1 MWGNNGIY
9 NLLLCALFSIVR
21 THDFRNFDDTVIF
34 KINWPGKS
42 DTELLEP
49 QANIEPYFITTAN
62 NERYKCIIP
71 DATEQENDY
80 SELYTGLN
88 PIQLLQPIFAQNSC
102 SYRLE
107 SYWTYELC
115 HGRYV
120 RQYHEDR
127 EGKKIKLQEYY
138 LGTLDKAY
146 KMKLSAFYDEQAK
159 NPNRKLNIPIKK
171 IDGINMPYIEIEMTD
186 GTVCD
191 LNNKPR
197 IIKVLYVCYKHG
209 KHDIYSLKETVSCEY
224 EAIVLSPV
232 LCDHPDYKPQD
243 TGENEITCQP
253 VDKAPKKPK
262 SLMAMELESLKMRHQ
277 QMRDDKQQKV
287 YAIIHV
293 DKEGQD
299 GEPRVR
305 VEIHPLDV
313 PDKHGNIDE
322 SISGIADQSI
332 SPAEVSPV
340 QNFLSGKNCLHG
352 GNGWWKYEF
361 CYGRSVVQYHIERDG
376 KKTIVNLGRFDKG
389 KHLEWIATHPHK
401 KPKPLES
408 RKQLSHFYS
417 DGSSCDKT
425 GTPRQT
431 EVKLKC
437 VENHT
442 AGPSSVS
449 LFLLEPKTCEYV
461 LGVESPLICD
471 ILEYA
476 DENGLLNEKIE
487 ANFDKLKSTSLHVEQ
502 DNVDERIA
510 NGDD

>member
-1 MWGNNGIY
+1 MWGNYRGIY
-9 NLLLCALFSIVR
+9 NVLCVLISVVYG
-21 THDFRNFDDTVIF
+21 HDFRHFDDTVIF

-42 DTELLEP
+42 DTELLKP
-49 QANIEPYFITTAN
+49 HSNAEPYFITTAN
-62 NERYKCIIP
+62 NEQYKCLIP
-71 DATEQENDY
+71 DAPEQEHEY
-80 SELYTGLN
+80 SESYNGPN

-115 HGRYV
+115 HGKYV

-138 LGTLDKAY
+138 LGTLDKAQ
-146 KMKLSAFYDEQAK
+146 KLKLSAFYDEQAK

-171 IDGINMPYIEIEMTD
+171 IDGINMPYVEIEMID
-186 GTVCD
+186 GTMCD

-197 IIKVLYVCYKHG
+197 TIKVLYVCYRHG
-209 KHDIYSLKETVSCEY
+209 KHDVYSLKETMTCEY
-224 EAIVLSPV
+224 EAVVLSPA
-232 LCDHPDYKPQD
+232 LCSHPDYKPQD

-253 VDKAPKKPK
+253 VGNAPKKPK
-262 SLMAMELESLKMRHQ
+262 SLMLMELESMKTRHQ
-277 QMRDDKQQKV
+277 QTR
-287 YAIIHV
+287 
-293 DKEGQD
+293 D
-299 GEPRVR
+299 GEQRVR
-305 VEIHPLDV
+305 VEIHPLEDV
-313 PDKHGNIDE
+313 TDKNGNVDE
-322 SISGIADQSI
+322 SINAITDQNI

-340 QNFLSGKNCLHG
+340 QSFLNGKNCLHG

-376 KKTIVNLGRFDKG
+376 TKTIVNLGRFDRQ
-389 KHLEWIATHPHK
+389 KHLEWIAAHPNK
-401 KPKPLES
+401 KPKPLEL
-408 RKQLSHFYS
+408 RKHLSHFYS

-425 GTPRQT
+425 GTSRQT

-442 AGPSSVS
+442 ASPSSVS
-449 LFLLEPKTCEYV
+449 LFLLEPKTCEYI

-476 DENGLLNEKIE
+476 DENGLLNEKFQ
-487 ANFDKLKSTSLHVEQ
+487 ANFDKLKSTALHFE
-502 DNVDERIA
+502 DLDERIA
-510 NGDD
+510 NEDD

>member
-1 MWGNNGIY
+1 MWGNYRGIY
-9 NLLLCALFSIVR
+9 NVLCVLISAVYG
-21 THDFRNFDDTVIF
+21 HDFRHFDDTVIF

-42 DTELLEP
+42 DTELLKP
-49 QANIEPYFITTAN
+49 HSNAEPYFITTAN
-62 NERYKCIIP
+62 KEQYKCLIP
-71 DATEQENDY
+71 DAPEQEHEY
-80 SELYTGLN
+80 SESYNGPN
-88 PIQLLQPIFAQNSC
+88 PIQLLQSVFAQTGC

-138 LGTLDKAY
+138 LGTLDKAQ
-146 KMKLSAFYDEQAK
+146 KLKLSAYYDEQAK

-171 IDGINMPYIEIEMTD
+171 IDGINMPYVEVEMID
-186 GTVCD
+186 GTICD

-197 IIKVLYVCYKHG
+197 TIKVLYVCYKHG
-209 KHDIYSLKETVSCEY
+209 KHDVYSLKETMTCEY
-224 EAIVLSPV
+224 EAIVLSPA
-232 LCDHPDYKPQD
+232 LCSHPDYKPQD

-253 VDKAPKKPK
+253 VGNAPKKPK
-262 SLMAMELESLKMRHQ
+262 SLMLMELESIKTRHQ
-277 QMRDDKQQKV
+277 QTRDDKQQKV

-313 PDKHGNIDE
+313 TDKHGNVDE
-322 SISGIADQSI
+322 SIVAITDQNI

-340 QNFLSGKNCLHG
+340 HSFLNGKNCLHG

-376 KKTIVNLGRFDKG
+376 TKTIVNLGRFDRQ
-389 KHLEWIATHPHK
+389 KHLEWIAAHPQK
-401 KPKPLES
+401 KPKPLEL
-408 RKQLSHFYS
+408 RKHLSHFYS

-425 GTPRQT
+425 GTSRQT

-442 AGPSSVS
+442 TSPSSVS
-449 LFLLEPKTCEYV
+449 LYLLEPKTCEYV

-476 DENGLLNEKIE
+476 DENGLLNEKFQ
-487 ANFDKLKSTSLHVEQ
+487 ANFDKLKSTALHFE
-502 DNVDERIA
+502 DLDERIA
-510 NGDD
+510 NEDD

>member
-1 MWGNNGIY
+1 MWGNYWGVY
-9 NLLLCALFSIVR
+9 NALCVLV
-21 THDFRNFDDTVIF
+21 TLVHGHDFRHFDDTVIF

-42 DTELLEP
+42 DTELLDP
-49 QANIEPYFITTAN
+49 LPNAEPYFITTAN
-62 NERYKCIIP
+62 NERYRCVIP
-71 DATEQENDY
+71 DATEEEHEY
-80 SELYTGLN
+80 SETYDGPN
-88 PIQLLQPIFAQNSC
+88 PVQLLLPMFAQNSC

-115 HGRYV
+115 HGRFV

-127 EGKKIKLQEYY
+127 EGKKIKMQEYY
-138 LGTLDKAY
+138 LGTLDTEQKA
-146 KMKLSAFYDEQAK
+146 KLLAYYNEQAK
-159 NPNRKLNIPIKK
+159 NPNRKSNIPIKK
-171 IDGINMPYIEIEMTD
+171 IDGINMPYLEIEMTD
-186 GTVCD
+186 GTMCD

-209 KHDIYSLKETVSCEY
+209 KHDVYSLKETMSCEY

-232 LCDHPDYKPQD
+232 LCNHPDYKPQD
-243 TGENEITCQP
+243 TGENEITCLP
-253 VDKAPKKPK
+253 VDNAPRKPK
-262 SLMAMELESLKMRHQ
+262 SLMVMELDSLKMRHQ
-277 QMRDDKQQKV
+277 QAR
-287 YAIIHV
+287 
-293 DKEGQD
+293 D

-313 PDKHGNIDE
+313 PDKHGSIDE
-322 SISGIADQSI
+322 SINAIQTDQNI

-340 QNFLSGKNCLHG
+340 QNFLSGKNCLNG

-376 KKTIVNLGRFDKG
+376 TKTIVNLGRFDKQ
-389 KHLEWIATHPHK
+389 KHLDWIAAHPHK
-401 KPKPLES
+401 KPKPLEL
-408 RKQLSHFYS
+408 RKHLSHFYS

-425 GTPRQT
+425 GTSRQT

-442 AGPSSVS
+442 ASPSSVS

-476 DENGLLNEKIE
+476 DENGLLSDKFE
-487 ANFDKLKSTSLHVEQ
+487 ANFDKLKSTALHAEQ
-502 DNVDERIA
+502 DNLDERIA

>member
-1 MWGNNGIY
+1 MWGNYRSIY
-9 NLLLCALFSIVR
+9 NVLCVLISAVYG
-21 THDFRNFDDTVIF
+21 HDFRHFDDTVIF

-42 DTELLEP
+42 DTELLKP
-49 QANIEPYFITTAN
+49 HSNAEPYFITTAN
-62 NERYKCIIP
+62 NEKYKCIIP
-71 DATEQENDY
+71 DATEQEHEY
-80 SELYTGLN
+80 SESYNGPN
-88 PIQLLQPIFAQNSC
+88 PMQLLQPIFAQNSC
-102 SYRLE
+102 SYKLE

-127 EGKKIKLQEYY
+127 EGKKIKMQEYY
-138 LGTLDKAY
+138 LGTLDTAQKS
-146 KMKLSAFYDEQAK
+146 KLSTYYDEQT
-159 NPNRKLNIPIKK
+159 NDPNKKLNIPIKK
-171 IDGINMPYIEIEMTD
+171 IDGINMPYVEVEMIG
-186 GTVCD
+186 GTMCD

-197 IIKVLYVCYKHG
+197 TIKVLYVCYKHG
-209 KHDIYSLKETVSCEY
+209 KHDVYSLKETMTCEY

-232 LCDHPDYKPQD
+232 LCNHPDYKPQD
-243 TGENEITCQP
+243 TGENEITCQS
-253 VDKAPKKPK
+253 VGNAPKKPK
-262 SLMAMELESLKMRHQ
+262 SLMLMELESIKTRHQ
-277 QMRDDKQQKV
+277 QTRDDKQPKMF
-287 YAIIHV
+287 AIIHV

-313 PDKHGNIDE
+313 MADKQVDE
-322 SISGIADQSI
+322 SINAITDQNI

-340 QNFLSGKNCLHG
+340 QSFLSGKNCLHG

-361 CYGRSVVQYHIERDG
+361 CYGRSVVQYHQERDG
-376 KKTIVNLGRFDKG
+376 TKTIVNLGRFNKQ
-389 KHLEWIATHPHK
+389 KHLEWIAANPNK
-401 KPKPLES
+401 KPKPLEL
-408 RKQLSHFYS
+408 RKHLSHFYS

-425 GTPRQT
+425 GTSRQT

-437 VENHT
+437 VENHKS
-442 AGPSSVS
+442 PSSVS

-476 DENGLLNEKIE
+476 DENGLLSEKFQ
-487 ANFDKLKSTSLHVEQ
+487 ANFDKLKSTTLHLGQ
-502 DNVDERIA
+502 DNLDERIA

>member
-1 MWGNNGIY
+1 MWGNYWGVY
-9 NLLLCALFSIVR
+9 NALCVLV
-21 THDFRNFDDTVIF
+21 TLVHGHDFRHFDDTVIF

-42 DTELLEP
+42 DTELLDP
-49 QANIEPYFITTAN
+49 LPNAEPYFITTAN
-62 NERYKCIIP
+62 NERYRCVIP
-71 DATEQENDY
+71 DATEEEHEY
-80 SELYTGLN
+80 SETYDGPN
-88 PIQLLQPIFAQNSC
+88 PVQLLLPMFAQNSC

-115 HGRYV
+115 HGRFV

-127 EGKKIKLQEYY
+127 EGKKIKMQEYY
-138 LGTLDKAY
+138 LGTLDTEQKA
-146 KMKLSAFYDEQAK
+146 KLLAYYNEQAK
-159 NPNRKLNIPIKK
+159 NPNRKSNIPIKK
-171 IDGINMPYIEIEMTD
+171 IDGINMPYLEIEMTD
-186 GTVCD
+186 GTMCD

-209 KHDIYSLKETVSCEY
+209 KHDVYSLKETMSCEY

-232 LCDHPDYKPQD
+232 LCNHPDYKPQD
-243 TGENEITCQP
+243 TGENEITCLP
-253 VDKAPKKPK
+253 VDNAPRKPK
-262 SLMAMELESLKMRHQ
+262 SLMVMELDSLKMRHQ
-277 QMRDDKQQKV
+277 QAR
-287 YAIIHV
+287 
-293 DKEGQD
+293 D

-313 PDKHGNIDE
+313 PDKHGSIDE
-322 SISGIADQSI
+322 SINAIQTDQNV

-340 QNFLSGKNCLHG
+340 QNFLSGKNCLNG

-376 KKTIVNLGRFDKG
+376 TKTIVNLGRFDKQ
-389 KHLEWIATHPHK
+389 KHLDWIAAHPHK
-401 KPKPLES
+401 KPKPLEL
-408 RKQLSHFYS
+408 RKHLSHFYS

-425 GTPRQT
+425 GTSRQT

-442 AGPSSVS
+442 ASPSSVS

-476 DENGLLNEKIE
+476 DENGLLSDKFE
-487 ANFDKLKSTSLHVEQ
+487 ANFDKLKSTALHAEQ
-502 DNVDERIA
+502 DNLDERIA

>member
-1 MWGNNGIY
+1 MWGNYWGVCNA
-9 NLLLCALFSIVR
+9 LCVLI
-21 THDFRNFDDTVIF
+21 TLGHGHDFRHFDDTVIF

-42 DTELLEP
+42 AELLEP
-49 QANIEPYFITTAN
+49 LPNAEPYFITTAN
-62 NERYKCIIP
+62 NERYRCVIP
-71 DATEQENDY
+71 DATEQEHEY
-80 SELYTGLN
+80 SETYDGPN

-115 HGRYV
+115 HGKYV

-127 EGKKIKLQEYY
+127 EGKKIKMQEYY
-138 LGTLDKAY
+138 LGTLDKAQ
-146 KMKLSAFYDEQAK
+146 KMKLSAYYDEQAK

-171 IDGINMPYIEIEMTD
+171 IDGINMPYVEIEMSD
-186 GTVCD
+186 GTMCD

-197 IIKVLYVCYKHG
+197 TVRVLYVCYKHG
-209 KHDIYSLKETVSCEY
+209 KHDVYSLKETMSCEY

-232 LCDHPDYKPQD
+232 LCNHPDYKPQD
-243 TGENEITCQP
+243 TGENQITCQP
-253 VDKAPKKPK
+253 MDNAPKKPK
-262 SLMAMELESLKMRHQ
+262 SLMMMELESLKLRHQ
-277 QMRDDKQQKV
+277 QAR
-287 YAIIHV
+287 
-293 DKEGQD
+293 D

-313 PDKHGNIDE
+313 PDKHNIDE
-322 SISGIADQSI
+322 SISAIQTENV

-376 KKTIVNLGRFDKG
+376 TKTIVNLGRFDKQ
-389 KHLEWIATHPHK
+389 KHLEWIAAHPHK
-401 KPKPLES
+401 KPKPLEL
-408 RKQLSHFYS
+408 RKHLSHFYS

-425 GTPRQT
+425 GTSRQT

-442 AGPSSVS
+442 ASPSSVS
-449 LFLLEPKTCEYV
+449 LFLLEPKMCEYV

-476 DENGLLNEKIE
+476 DENGLLSDKFE
-487 ANFDKLKSTSLHVEQ
+487 ANFDKLKSTALHAEQ
-502 DNVDERIA
+502 DNLDERIA

>member
-1 MWGNNGIY
+1 MWGNYRSIY
-9 NLLLCALFSIVR
+9 NVLCVLISVVYG
-21 THDFRNFDDTVIF
+21 HDFRHFDDTVIF
-34 KINWPGKS
+34 KINWPGES
-42 DTELLEP
+42 ETELLKHS
-49 QANIEPYFITTAN
+49 NGEPYFITTAN

-71 DATEQENDY
+71 DATEQEHEY
-80 SELYTGLN
+80 SESYNGPN
-88 PIQLLQPIFAQNSC
+88 PMQLLQPIFAQNSC

-127 EGKKIKLQEYY
+127 EGKKIKMQEYY
-138 LGTLDKAY
+138 LGTLDKAQ
-146 KMKLSAFYDEQAK
+146 KLKLLAYYNEQA
-159 NPNRKLNIPIKK
+159 NDPNRKLNIPTKK
-171 IDGINMPYIEIEMTD
+171 IDGINMPYLEIEMID
-186 GTVCD
+186 GTMCD

-197 IIKVLYVCYKHG
+197 IIRVLYVCYKHG
-209 KHDIYSLKETVSCEY
+209 KHDVYSLKETMTCEY

-232 LCDHPDYKPQD
+232 LCNHPDYKPPD

-253 VDKAPKKPK
+253 VGNKTPKKPK
-262 SLMAMELESLKMRHQ
+262 SLMLMEYESVKTRHQ
-277 QMRDDKQQKV
+277 QRDDKQQKV
-287 YAIIHV
+287 YAIFHV

-299 GEPRVR
+299 SEPRVR
-305 VEIHPLDV
+305 VEIHPMDTV
-313 PDKHGNIDE
+313 DKQINADE
-322 SISGIADQSI
+322 SINAITDQNV

-340 QNFLSGKNCLHG
+340 QSFLNGKNCLHG

-361 CYGRSVVQYHIERDG
+361 CYGRSVMQYHMERDG
-376 KKTIVNLGRFDKG
+376 TKTIVNLGRFNKQ
-389 KHLEWIATHPHK
+389 KHLDWIAANPSK
-401 KPKPLES
+401 KPKPLEL
-408 RKQLSHFYS
+408 RKHLSHFYS

-425 GTPRQT
+425 GTSRQT

-442 AGPSSVS
+442 ASQSSVS

-476 DENGLLNEKIE
+476 DENGLLSEKFE
-487 ANFDKLKSTSLHVEQ
+487 ANFDKLKSTALHSGQ
-502 DNVDERIA
+502 DNLDERIA